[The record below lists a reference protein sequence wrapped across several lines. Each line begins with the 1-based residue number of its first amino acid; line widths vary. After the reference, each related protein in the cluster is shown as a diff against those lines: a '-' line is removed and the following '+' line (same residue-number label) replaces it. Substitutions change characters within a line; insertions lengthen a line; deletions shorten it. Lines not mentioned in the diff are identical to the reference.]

1 MIFFI
6 LVRIYSGYLLE
17 NRYPTLTLI
26 MAGGD
31 ESITYLGPTDLQ
43 SLVDFVNDETGRPK
57 KVKDINS

>member
-6 LVRIYSGYLLE
+6 PARYGYLLE

-31 ESITYLGPTDLQ
+31 DSITYLGPTDLQ

-57 KVKDINS
+57 KVKRY